1 MRSQASDEAVRKM
14 LSPDATD
21 REYFKSVFTEND
33 ILFDEDIKQTV
44 NQLLNNIFLFE
55 ESKNPKAIWD
65 LYTRNYAD
73 SAKVTELNEIEQ
85 PHWINTDATLEM
97 MADCVITQMCLQ
109 NYEEISG
116 FLDAVRNPEFDKYYE
131 KFSVLKDK
139 VDRNAMLDV
148 IGLLRIVSNV
158 VTDDH
163 MLNSFIDIVS
173 SKKNVS
179 DYLGAGRDAKS
190 FQLLADV
197 TSFYYDVFKNRSRH
211 AVLSYLFLR
220 DFVESGFQFSVY
232 VLPGCVDVI
241 CAPFQNV
248 LSDVRNTLISAS
260 VHEVKKWELL
270 HKKPDERHEKE
281 TLIKITTSRIN
292 NTLKALEE
300 GVMKY
305 MKVSSI
311 SNLVR
316 KMPRDL
322 ATLYMRHAWGSSFS
336 RLYEMPD
343 QFSPEVAENLV
354 HDFFLNKIY
363 VALMLKRHAS
373 ENSGMSLPDQKT
385 FFCNIV
391 SNQNVANDYICL
403 FDSLSDYSVA
413 KRMEVWLLSWFYS
426 EVQLNVYAKSDTVA
440 ALKKNQ
446 DEVKSLNEKLVA
458 ANDKIARLSRMSD
471 SAAPRMMNVQDD
483 TRELDFIKSE
493 KERLEEKYNEAMNN
507 VTTQNEYIA
516 ILQEQIEALAKRNEE
531 LEPVQ
536 DAQDDVYLD
545 KVAIVGYLTGND
557 QQRVKEHLPNAIFIS
572 DSARDVPKDMPTII
586 VICRMK
592 HKLMFKAK
600 SLADK
605 KNLYYYNGVSMQ
617 NVYTALKS
625 RE

>member
-14 LSPDATD
+14 LLPDATD
-21 REYFKSVFTEND
+21 REYYRSVFAEYN
-33 ILFDEDIKQTV
+33 ILSDAGIKQVV
-44 NQLLNNIFLFE
+44 NQLLNNIFLYA
-55 ESKNPKAIWD
+55 ESKDQKAIWN
-65 LYTRNYAD
+65 LYLRNYAD
-73 SAKVTELNEIEQ
+73 SDKVTELNEVEQ

-97 MADCVITQMCLQ
+97 VADCVITQMCLQ
-109 NYEEISG
+109 NYGEISG

-131 KFSVLKDK
+131 KFNSLKDK
-139 VDRNAMLDV
+139 LDRNAMLEV
-148 IGLLRIVSNV
+148 HSSLRIVSHV
-158 VTDDH
+158 ITDDT
-163 MLNSFIDIVS
+163 MLDSFIDIIN

-179 DYLGAGRDAKS
+179 CFLRVGRDMKS
-190 FQLLADV
+190 IQLIVDI
-197 TSFYYDVFKNRSRH
+197 TSFYYDVFKSRSRR

-232 VLPGCVDVI
+232 VLSGCVDLI

-248 LSDVRNTLISAS
+248 LFDVRNTLVSAS
-260 VHEVKKWELL
+260 VSEVKKWELL
-270 HKKPDERHEKE
+270 NKKPDERHKKE
-281 TLIKITTSRIN
+281 TLIKITTSRIS

-311 SNLVR
+311 CNLVR

-322 ATLYMRHAWGSSFS
+322 TTLYMRHAWVSSFS

-343 QFSPEVAENLV
+343 QFSPEVAERLV

-363 VALMLKRHAS
+363 VALKLKKYAS
-373 ENSGMSLPDQKT
+373 DDSGMSLVDQKT
-385 FFCNIV
+385 FFCDIV
-391 SNQNVANDYICL
+391 DNQDVANDYICL
-403 FDSLSDYSVA
+403 FNELCDYSVA

-426 EVQLNVYAKSDTVA
+426 EVQLNVYAKSDTVT

-471 SAAPRMMNVQDD
+471 SAAPRMMNVLDD

-507 VTTQNEYIA
+507 ATTQNEYIA

-536 DAQDDVYLD
+536 DAQDDVCLD

-572 DSARDVPKDMPTII
+572 DSARDVPKDMPAII

-617 NVYTALKS
+617 NVYTALKN

>member
-1 MRSQASDEAVRKM
+1 MRSQASDEAIRKI
-14 LSPDATD
+14 LFPDATD
-21 REYFKSVFTEND
+21 REYYRSVFAEYS
-33 ILFDEDIKQTV
+33 ILSDAGIKQVV
-44 NQLLNNIFLFE
+44 NQLLNNIFLYA
-55 ESKNPKAIWD
+55 ESKDQKAIWN
-65 LYTRNYAD
+65 LYLRNYAD
-73 SAKVTELNEIEQ
+73 SDRVTGLSEIVQ
-85 PHWINTDATLEM
+85 PHLINADATLEM
-97 MADCVITQMCLQ
+97 MAGCVITQMCLQ
-109 NYEEISG
+109 NYGEISG
-116 FLDAVRNPEFDKYYE
+116 FLDAVRNPEFDRYYE
-131 KFSVLKDK
+131 KFNNLKNK
-139 VDRNAMLDV
+139 LDSKSATKAV
-148 IGLLRIVSNV
+148 ASLRIVSSV
-158 VTDDH
+158 ISDDT
-163 MLNSFIDIVS
+163 MLDSFIDIIN

-179 DYLGAGRDAKS
+179 CFLRVGRDMKS
-190 FQLLADV
+190 IQLIVDI
-197 TSFYYDVFKNRSRH
+197 TSFYYDVFKSRSRR

-232 VLPGCVDVI
+232 VLLGCMEII
-241 CAPFQNV
+241 CSPFQNV
-248 LSDVRNTLISAS
+248 LSNIRNILISMAAN
-260 VHEVKKWELL
+260 EVRKWEILNE
-270 HKKPDERHEKE
+270 KPDERHKKE
-281 TLIKITTSRIN
+281 TLTKITTSRIN
-292 NTLKALEE
+292 NTLNALEE

-311 SNLVR
+311 CNLVR
-316 KMPRDL
+316 KMQHDL
-322 ATLYMRHAWGSSFS
+322 TTLYTRHAWESSFS

-343 QFSPEVAENLV
+343 QFSSEVAEILV

-363 VALMLKRHAS
+363 AALTLKKHEA
-373 ENSGMSLPDQKT
+373 NGSGMSLVDQKT
-385 FFCNIV
+385 FFCDIV
-391 SNQNVANDYICL
+391 DNQDVANDYICL
-403 FDSLSDYSVA
+403 FNELCDYSVA

-426 EVQLNVYAKSDTVA
+426 EVQLNVYVKSDTVT

-536 DAQDDVYLD
+536 DAQDDVCLD

-617 NVYTALKS
+617 NVYTALKN